1 MVGPCLTLNL
11 CVCPALMHDSCFSS
25 HLWSI
30 ALFGSSVCGLL
41 TMSGFNMMEATK
53 HLSVQTSATMEATK
67 KTGWQTPQTLATM
80 GAAMQASRHLG
91 SKDKRQPVKDD
102 EQREEKMIVGQH
114 YHCAAYY
121 QTGCQA
127 QWTGSHGWWANG
139 VRNGKKQFICEA
151 CQLQLLGWVTN
162 PSIDAQRIMAAS
174 SSTSSAIPAQIPAP
188 IDPADVPVPMDVDD
202 DL

>member
-1 MVGPCLTLNL
+1 
-11 CVCPALMHDSCFSS
+11 
-25 HLWSI
+25 
-30 ALFGSSVCGLL
+30 
-41 TMSGFNMMEATK
+41 MSGFNMLESTK
-53 HLSVQTSATMEATK
+53 LLSMQTSATMEATK
-67 KTGWQTPQTLATM
+67 KTGWQTLATM

-91 SKDKRQPVKDD
+91 SKDKRQPVKND
-102 EQREEKMIVGQH
+102 EQREQKMIVGQH
-114 YHCAAYY
+114 YQCAAYY

-139 VRNGKKQFICEA
+139 VKNGKEQFICEA
-151 CQLQLLGWVTN
+151 CQLQLFGWATR
-162 PSIDAQRIMAAS
+162 PSIDAQRIRAAS

>member
-1 MVGPCLTLNL
+1 
-11 CVCPALMHDSCFSS
+11 
-25 HLWSI
+25 
-30 ALFGSSVCGLL
+30 
-41 TMSGFNMMEATK
+41 MEATT

-67 KTGWQTPQTLATM
+67 KTGWQPLATM

-91 SKDKRQPVKDD
+91 SKDKRQDVAVD
-102 EQREEKMIVGQH
+102 EQGDVAVDEQTEQKMIVGQH
-114 YHCAAYY
+114 YQCAAYY

-139 VRNGKKQFICEA
+139 VKNGKKQFICEA
-151 CQLQLLGWVTN
+151 CQVQLFGWITR
-162 PSIDAQRIMAAS
+162 PSIDAQRIIAAS
-174 SSTSSAIPAQIPAP
+174 NSTSSAIPAQIPAP

>member
-41 TMSGFNMMEATK
+41 TMSGNMMEATK

-67 KTGWQTPQTLATM
+67 KTGWQTLATM

-91 SKDKRQPVKDD
+91 SKDKRQPVKND
-102 EQREEKMIVGQH
+102 EQREQKMIVGQH
-114 YHCAAYY
+114 YQCAAYY

-139 VRNGKKQFICEA
+139 VRNGKEQFICEA
-151 CQLQLLGWVTN
+151 CQLQLFGWVTR

-202 DL
+202 GL

>member
-1 MVGPCLTLNL
+1 
-11 CVCPALMHDSCFSS
+11 
-25 HLWSI
+25 
-30 ALFGSSVCGLL
+30 
-41 TMSGFNMMEATK
+41 MSGNMMEATT

-139 VRNGKKQFICEA
+139 VKNGKEQFICEA
-151 CQLQLLGWVTN
+151 CQVCNSLAGSRVLQSMHRGSLRHQIQQAA
-162 PSIDAQRIMAAS
+162 PFQRRFQRRLIQQMFRCRW
-174 SSTSSAIPAQIPAP
+174 
-188 IDPADVPVPMDVDD
+188 M
-202 DL
+202 